1 MRAAALFLL
10 LSTSAVA
17 QAVPD
22 TTLADV
28 TVTAAREPVATRD
41 APVRVSVIDRQSLD
55 AAAAASLADALQA
68 RAPVHV
74 RRYGPS
80 GLASVTVRGSSS
92 SQALVLL
99 DGQRL
104 TDPALGQVD
113 LSLLPAALLES
124 VEVLS
129 GPASGLY
136 GSDAVGGVIGLQ
148 TPRASRIVTE
158 AGPWG
163 ERKLPSCK

>member
-1 MRAAALFLL
+1 MRTAALLLL
-10 LSTSAVA
+10 LSASAAA
-17 QAVPD
+17 QVVPD
-22 TTLADV
+22 TTLGEV
-28 TVTAAREPVATRD
+28 TVTAAREPVATLA
-41 APVRVSVIDRQSLD
+41 APVRVSVIDRRDLD
-55 AAAAASLADALQA
+55 ATAAASLADALQA

-80 GLASVTVRGSSS
+80 GLASVTIRGGSS

-136 GSDAVGGVIGLQ
+136 GSDAVAGVIGLR
-148 TPRASRIVTE
+148 TPTDKHAS
-158 AGPWG
+158 
-163 ERKLPSCK
+163 